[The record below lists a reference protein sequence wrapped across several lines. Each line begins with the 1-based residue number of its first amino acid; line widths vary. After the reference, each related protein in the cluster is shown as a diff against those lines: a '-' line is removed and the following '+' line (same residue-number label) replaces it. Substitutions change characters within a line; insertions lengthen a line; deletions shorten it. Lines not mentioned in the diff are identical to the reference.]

1 MNVIPCLKAAALMTL
16 ILSQCRLSVATPAT
30 ARFAARNTTDL
41 QSSYDYIIIG
51 GGLSGLVVANR
62 LTEHP
67 ETTVLVVEY
76 GDFDDSWDVAIPYY
90 SGNAHANDMIRFP
103 SIPQPGLN
111 NRASGVSTGTV
122 VGGGSTVN
130 GMAFNRGSKADYDA
144 WEDLGNPGWNWENL
158 SHYFKKSTTFTLPA
172 PEYVQKYNYSYDES
186 TYGDGPVQVGFPSW
200 QWPDKDMQREAWI
213 KDLGVPVLDD
223 HGAGGNNVGL
233 ALLPQNHDP
242 KNVTRSTSRTAYY
255 DPVAETRKNLNLL
268 VRHYASKIEFESK
281 KAVGVNIISR
291 DVNTTTLVK
300 ANKEVVL
307 AAGGVQTPRILLQ
320 SGVGPASL
328 LEYLDIDVV
337 ADLPGVGANYQDH
350 PWMVF
355 VYTFGN
361 PPALGDQ
368 AMNDPAFFNA
378 SEAEYFANRT
388 GPFTHARGNNIVLM
402 SLQDITPEYESLT
415 AAVEAQDA
423 KEFLPE
429 VYSEH
434 SELLDG
440 FLAQREM
447 LAKLY
452 RNPEAGVLEIPFGGF
467 SAGAISF
474 QKSLSRGTIRINTTN
489 PDPAV
494 PPVIDFGVL
503 QNPIDLDV
511 AILSVKAFRKF
522 WNSPTLAVREPIEI
536 TPGANVTSE
545 EAISEA
551 IRDSLYASFA
561 HPSGTASLQ
570 PLEHGGVVDPQLR
583 VYGIEGLRVVD
594 SSIIPLIPACHLQST
609 VYAIAEKA
617 ADILKGL

>member
-1 MNVIPCLKAAALMTL
+1 MDVIPGLKAAVLLAL
-16 ILSQCRLSVATPAT
+16 ISSQYRLSVAAPAT
-30 ARFAARNTTDL
+30 ARFAARSAADL
-41 QSSYDYIIIG
+41 QSSYDYIIVG

-62 LTEHP
+62 LTEDP

-90 SGNAHANDMIRFP
+90 SANTHPNDTIRFA

-111 NRASGVSTGTV
+111 NRTSSVATGTV

-130 GMAFNRGSKADYDA
+130 GMAFDRGSKADYDA
-144 WEDLGNPGWNWENL
+144 WEELGNPGWNWE
-158 SHYFKKSTTFTLPA
+158 SMFHYFKKSTTFTLPA

-186 TYGDGPVQVGFPSW
+186 TYRDGPVQVSFPSW
-200 QWPDKDMQREAWI
+200 QWPDKDIQREVWI

-255 DPVAETRKNLNLL
+255 DPVAETRQNLNLL
-268 VRHYASKIEFESK
+268 VKHYASKIEFEDK
-281 KAVGVNIISR
+281 RAVGVNIISR
-291 DVNTTTLVK
+291 DTNATTLIK
-300 ANKEVVL
+300 ADKEVVL
-307 AAGGVQTPRILLQ
+307 AAGGVQTPRVLLQ
-320 SGVGPASL
+320 SGIGPASL
-328 LEYLDIDVV
+328 LESLEIDVI

-355 VYTFGN
+355 AYTFGN
-361 PPALGDQ
+361 PPELSDQ

-388 GPFTHARGNNIVLM
+388 GPFTHARGNNIVFM

-415 AAVEAQDA
+415 AAAEAQDA
-423 KEFLPE
+423 KEFLPG

-440 FLAQREM
+440 FLAQRKS

-467 SAGAISF
+467 STGAISF
-474 QKSLSRGTIRINTTN
+474 QKSLSRGTVTINTTDT
-489 PDPAV
+489 DPAV

-503 QNPIDLDV
+503 QNPIDLNV

-522 WNSPTLAVREPIEI
+522 WNSPTLSVREVAEVV
-536 TPGANVTSE
+536 PGANVTSD
-545 EAISEA
+545 EAIAEA
-551 IRDSLYASFA
+551 IRDSVYASFA
-561 HPSGTASLQ
+561 HPSGTASMQ
-570 PLEHGGVVDPQLR
+570 PLEHGGVVDPELR

-617 ADILKGL
+617 ADILKGF

>member
-1 MNVIPCLKAAALMTL
+1 MVAIPSLKAAAL
-16 ILSQCRLSVATPAT
+16 IISVSSQCRLSVAAPAT
-30 ARFAARNTTDL
+30 ARFAARNTTHL
-41 QSSYDYIIIG
+41 QDSYDYIIVG

-62 LTEHP
+62 LTEDHK
-67 ETTVLVVEY
+67 TTVLVVEY

-90 SGNAHANDMIRFP
+90 SAMAHSNDMIRFT

-111 NRASGVSTGTV
+111 NRTSTVGTGTV
-122 VGGGSTVN
+122 VGGGSTIN
-130 GMAFNRGSKADYDA
+130 GMAFSRGSKADYDA
-144 WEDLGNPGWNWENL
+144 WEELGNPGWSWESL
-158 SHYFKKSTTFTLPA
+158 FYYFKKSTTFTLPA

-200 QWPDKDMQREAWI
+200 QWPDKDMQREAWV

-255 DPVAETRKNLNLL
+255 DPVAQTRQNLNLL
-268 VRHYASKIEFESK
+268 VRHYASKIEFENN

-291 DVNTTTLVK
+291 DTNVTTLVK
-300 ANKEVVL
+300 ADKEVVL

-320 SGVGPASL
+320 SGVGPAPL
-328 LEYLDIDVV
+328 LESLDIDVV

-350 PWMVF
+350 PWMVLS
-355 VYTFGN
+355 YTFGN
-361 PPALGDQ
+361 PPELSDQ
-368 AMNDPAFFNA
+368 DMSDPVFFNA

-388 GPFTHARGNNIVLM
+388 GPFTHARGNNIVFM
-402 SLQDITPEYESLT
+402 SLQDITPDYESLT

-423 KEFLPE
+423 KEFLPG

-440 FLAQREM
+440 FLAQRKT

-452 RNPEAGVLEIPFGGF
+452 RNPKAGVLEMPFGGF
-467 SAGAISF
+467 SVGAISV
-474 QKSLSRGTIRINTTN
+474 QKSLSRGTITINTTN

-503 QNPIDLDV
+503 RNPVDLEIV
-511 AILSVKAFRKF
+511 VLSVKAFRKF
-522 WNSPTLAVREPIEI
+522 WNSPTLAVREVSEVV
-536 TPGANVTSE
+536 PGAGVASD
-545 EAISEA
+545 EAIAEA
-551 IRDSLYASFA
+551 ARNSLFASFS

-570 PLEHGGVVDPQLR
+570 PLEHGGVVDPELR
-583 VYGIEGLRVVD
+583 VYGVEGLRVVD

-617 ADILKGL
+617 ADIIKGS